1 MNKTK
6 HNWRCTISS
15 DTLALEWIQ
24 GFFVKLFGNT
34 YFSKSGAKSAA
45 LDSFV
50 KPVTYNVFLGIVSR
64 ITKLYLLLSF
74 PKFIVKIFD
83 LSTRQ
88 IESR

>member
-1 MNKTK
+1 
-6 HNWRCTISS
+6 
-15 DTLALEWIQ
+15 
-24 GFFVKLFGNT
+24 
-34 YFSKSGAKSAA
+34 
-45 LDSFV
+45 V